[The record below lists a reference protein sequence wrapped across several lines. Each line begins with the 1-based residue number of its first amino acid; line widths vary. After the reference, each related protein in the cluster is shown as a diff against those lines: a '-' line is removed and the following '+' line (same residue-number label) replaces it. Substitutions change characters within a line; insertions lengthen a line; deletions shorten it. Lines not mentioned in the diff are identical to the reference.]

1 LVQSAV
7 RHVTIDEQVGQRIDN
22 FLFAQFRKLPRA
34 RVYRMV
40 RSGEVRV
47 NGRRVKFHY
56 RLSEGDKVRLPPV
69 ANVVAPQVAQ
79 VPAGLIARLTD
90 AVLYEDRDL
99 LVLDK
104 PSGLAVHGGSGL
116 SFGLIEALRSSHG
129 PHLEL
134 IHRLDRETSGVLLIA
149 KNRKTL
155 RRWQEQMR
163 PRVAA
168 TGRATNGAGRPGA
181 VADVPLGDTRGRTS
195 KQYLVLVQ
203 GVWPVRV
210 RSVRRALTKFTTASG
225 ERRVRCDPQ
234 GKAARTDFQVLAAGT
249 EYSLVQASLHT
260 GRTHQIRVHC
270 QSVDRPVL
278 GDTKYGSAAADAVA
292 KRLGVGRLCLHASRL
307 KADLDG
313 LSRRF
318 SAPVP
323 IDLQQLIDAL

>member
-1 LVQSAV
+1 MVQSAV

-56 RLSEGDKVRLPPV
+56 RLSEGDEVRLPPV
-69 ANVVAPQVAQ
+69 ANVIAPQVAQ
-79 VPAGLIARLTD
+79 VPAGLTARLAD
-90 AVLYEDRDL
+90 AVLHEDQDL
-99 LVLDK
+99 LVLNK

-129 PHLEL
+129 PHIEL

-163 PRVAA
+163 PRVVDIGQASRA
-168 TGRATNGAGRPGA
+168 EGRVDSEPGA
-181 VADVPLGDTRGRTS
+181 PRWNASGRTS

-203 GVWPVRV
+203 GVWPARV
-210 RSVRRALTKFTTASG
+210 RSVRRALTKFTAASG

-234 GKAARTDFQVLAAGT
+234 GKSSRTDFQVLAAGT
-249 EYSLVQASLHT
+249 DYSLVQASLHT

-278 GDTKYGSAAADAVA
+278 GDAKYGSAAADAVA
-292 KRLGVGRLCLHASRL
+292 KRLGVKRLCLHASRL
-307 KADLDG
+307 KADLG
-313 LSRRF
+313 GTTQRF

-323 IDLQQLIDAL
+323 DDLQRLIDAL